1 MRWVPLL
8 LIVLSAGCASSQD
21 KQAAKGEEWKV
32 KIYEHSVLKGEW
44 QNDRLQVEIVEGTSR
59 VLVFE
64 RTVGNIAV
72 DAGYMERIWLEVSD
86 DKSRLEINPE
96 SSAFYERVCRCE
108 NNGFHRIISG
118 DFRWDM
124 SEDTTLH
131 GNIEVKMDDQ
141 VLVVVLKK

>member
-1 MRWVPLL
+1 MRWFPLL

-21 KQAAKGEEWKV
+21 KQAAKGEAWKV
-32 KIYEHSVLKGEW
+32 NVYEHSVLKSEL
-44 QNDRLQVEIVEGTSR
+44 QNDRLQVEITEGAFR

-108 NNGFHRIISG
+108 NNGFYRIISG
-118 DFRWDM
+118 ELEWGK

-131 GNIEVKMDDQ
+131 GNIEVKMDDE